1 MPTTPAQRT
10 LLTEFQ
16 ALAGAHIAR
25 LTDRY
30 AAGQYTL
37 AEFEQLFKQELKDMY
52 IASVWTANGRTGA
65 TQAQYG
71 LAGRRLRDQYAFMHA
86 FFKEIEA
93 GNLSAEQVKA
103 RGAMYTRSSSQVLEQ
118 LGAAEPGMPRLPAYP
133 GDGST
138 SCLSNCKCSISPQ
151 RVEGGYDIYWNMS
164 AAEHC
169 DDCRR
174 RANGSPLRVRFGRVT
189 NSEVWR

>member
-1 MPTTPAQRT
+1 VPTTTAQRT

-16 ALAGAHIAR
+16 QLSSANLAR
-25 LTDRY
+25 LTERY
-30 AAGQYTL
+30 AAGGVTL
-37 AEFEQLFKQELKDMY
+37 AEFERLFKQELKDMY
-52 IASVWTANGRTGA
+52 IASVWTSNGATRG

-71 LAGRRLRDQYAFMHA
+71 LAGRRLRDQYQFMHG
-86 FFKEIEA
+86 FFQEIEA
-93 GNLSAEQVKA
+93 GNLSAEQIAA
-103 RGAMYTRSSSQVLEQ
+103 RGGMYARSSSQVLEQ
-118 LGAAEPGMPRLPAYP
+118 LGAAEPGMPRLPHYP

-138 SCLSNCKCSISPQ
+138 SCLSNCNCGLRTVK
-151 RVEGGYDIYWNMS
+151 VEQGYDVFWDLT

-189 NSEVWR
+189 NAEAWG